1 MSRKQYITKGGNSFS
16 VSALAYVVIRLK
28 SNNKER
34 KKSMSKAFSFSI
46 KALAILLAVLT
57 VAYLLPMT
65 VFGEMVAESGSVA
78 ESSSGAEDGTE
89 TALTPEQLIA
99 ENYFKPEEEIPADA
113 LCEDTGKRESNVKQ
127 FLMSDGSYTMAVYAQ
142 NVHYKDEAGEWQDID
157 NTLTD
162 SGSEFSNANARVKF
176 SKKISGNEGIF
187 TLHEHNRKITVSLE
201 GAIKKTVGTVTNR
214 VTDHG
219 ENATELQKMTT
230 LDKLNASVF
239 YADILENTDLEYVLN
254 GSDIKENI
262 IIKEKGEFV
271 INLTPTSLIKKA
283 DYCGIYTGKKVN
295 KFEKCG
301 FTKAGAREVSA
312 PLIYECPINLE
323 CKVKDIIPLGT
334 HDMFLAEIVAVHVD
348 EALVD
353 GEGKLHLEKA
363 DLTAYAHGDYYSLG
377 KKLAPFGISVKNK
390 KKHTHNKR

>member
-1 MSRKQYITKGGNSFS
+1 MKKQVWKGT
-16 VSALAYVVIRLK
+16 
-28 SNNKER
+28 
-34 KKSMSKAFSFSI
+34 
-46 KALAILLAVLT
+46 VLT
-57 VAYLLPMT
+57 SPVPPVMVSCGDMESSNIVTVAWTGTVNTKPPMT
-65 VFGEMVAESGSVA
+65 YISLRPS
-78 ESSSGAEDGTE
+78 
-89 TALTPEQLIA
+89 
-99 ENYFKPEEEIPADA
+99 
-113 LCEDTGKRESNVKQ
+113 RH
-127 FLMSDGSYTMAVYAQ
+127 SY
-142 NVHYKDEAGEWQDID
+142 G
-157 NTLTD
+157 
-162 SGSEFSNANARVKF
+162 
-176 SKKISGNEGIF
+176 
-187 TLHEHNRKITVSLE
+187 
-201 GAIKKTVGTVTNR
+201 
-214 VTDHG
+214 
-219 ENATELQKMTT
+219 
-230 LDKLNASVF
+230 
-239 YADILENTDLEYVLN
+239 
-254 GSDIKENI
+254 

-301 FTKAGAREVSA
+301 FTKAEATEVSA
-312 PLIYECPINLE
+312 PLIDECPINLE